1 MIYVKRVLTEFNKN
15 EQELTNDTL
24 NKICSWKFN
33 EIGQNLIKE
42 ELHTI
47 EFFYSSFVSYLE
59 KNKNNDIS
67 IVYEKIREQVRSAI
81 KDNI

>member
-15 EQELTNDTL
+15 EQELTNDTV
-24 NKICSWKFN
+24 NKIYTWKFN

-42 ELHTI
+42 DLHTI
-47 EFFYSSFVSYLE
+47 EIFYSSFVSYLD